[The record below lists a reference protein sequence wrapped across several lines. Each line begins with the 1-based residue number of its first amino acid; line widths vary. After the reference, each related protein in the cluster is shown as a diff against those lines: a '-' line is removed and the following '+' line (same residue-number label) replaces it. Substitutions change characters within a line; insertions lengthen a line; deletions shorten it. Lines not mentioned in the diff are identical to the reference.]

1 MTETEQIVEMNNCL
15 GLEKGDKYF
24 PNDKDTSNDKLE
36 LSEMSKDDN
45 CLENSINIPNSSETF
60 QDSSETEAEIK
71 PNENS
76 EFSNALDISSDTLKG
91 TIKEDDWLD
100 LMGSENVFKKKT
112 DEMEAEKKPEIENVS
127 LDPLDMSSDALTDT
141 VEDEWLDILGNGSF
155 KKKIIKKG
163 LGSDTRPLRGDI
175 VTADI
180 SLYAKG
186 FLIEE
191 NKDIKFIVGDLD
203 VLQGID
209 LVSHLMEKEEK
220 AKVIIP
226 PKLAYGEKGR
236 SPYVL
241 SSTDV
246 ECDIEIKE
254 VQHVDIN
261 CVPVSE
267 KLKYGND
274 KRLRG
279 NYFYEHGDFVDAVH
293 CYERAIAYLDSIH
306 DCSGMST
313 EESQGIVDMRIK
325 VHNNL
330 AAAHL
335 KLSAYN
341 AALNSVELVLKVQ
354 PRNVKALFRKAMIL
368 GAQGLTDEAIVS
380 LRFAASLEPDT
391 KIIQVELNKFEN
403 KRKKEAQSQKEM
415 YQRMF
420 PQAPPRKSSVSK
432 VLKWSLVTGSVL
444 AVAVGMAAYRQYHS

>member
-1 MTETEQIVEMNNCL
+1 M
-15 GLEKGDKYF
+15 EKDDKYLAE
-24 PNDKDTSNDKLE
+24 DTCTLE
-36 LSEMSKDDN
+36 DNAILSDMSKDSN
-45 CLENSINIPNSSETF
+45 LLENSVSISNSSETF
-60 QDSSETEAEIK
+60 QESRGNESEIK
-71 PNENS
+71 SEVKN
-76 EFSNALDISSDTLKG
+76 EFSNTLDISLDTLKN
-91 TIKEDDWLD
+91 TVEENECLD
-100 LMGSENVFKKKT
+100 LMDSENSCKQKT
-112 DEMEAEKKPEIENVS
+112 DKLEAEEKAEIENVAF
-127 LDPLDMSSDALTDT
+127 DPLDMFSCALKDTD
-141 VEDEWLDILGNGSF
+141 EDEWLDILGNGSF

-163 LGSDTRPLRGDI
+163 LGPDTYPLRGDI

-180 SLYAKG
+180 SLYAKDS
-186 FLIEE
+186 LIEK

-226 PKLAYGEKGR
+226 PKLAYGEKGCF
-236 SPYVL
+236 PYVA
-241 SSTDV
+241 SDTDI

-261 CVPVSE
+261 SLSVSE

-279 NYFYEHGDFVDAVH
+279 NYFYDRGDFVDSVH

-313 EESQGIVDMRIK
+313 EESQSIVDMRIK
-325 VHNNL
+325 VHNNM

-335 KLSAYN
+335 KLSAYS
-341 AALNSVELVLKVQ
+341 AGLHSVELVLKVQ
-354 PRNVKALFRKAMIL
+354 PKNVKALFRKAMIL
-368 GAQGLTDEAIVS
+368 GAQGFTDEAIVC

-403 KRKKEAQSQKEM
+403 KRKKEVQSQKAM

-420 PQAPPRKSSVSK
+420 PQTSPRKSSFSK
-432 VLKWSLVTGSVL
+432 ALKWSLVTGSVL